1 MVIALAA
8 VCWIGYTLLPPAERH
23 RVLDPLR
30 DFVPQ
35 PKPAHADEDFV
46 TFFKRFLSEH
56 TPSVSMIVSQPERRV
71 IAISKIEGGRC
82 HVLGEANGVP
92 MTFTIDTGDPIDA
105 DFSSSHI
112 TKLGINP
119 AALHYEEIWP
129 NTRYGKIATTTLRE
143 IRTGYVRWS
152 DAQVRIY
159 SNWRY
164 SFGDDE
170 TPLFG
175 LMALQRHDIH
185 VEFDGGMCRLTAPS
199 E

>member
-1 MVIALAA
+1 VIRALIGIGVAG
-8 VCWIGYTLLPPAERH
+8 WIGYSLMPDAEH
-23 RVLDPLR
+23 H
-30 DFVPQ
+30 Q
-35 PKPAHADEDFV
+35 PRAVAAAHADEDFV

-56 TPSVSMIVSQPERRV
+56 APSVPKIVSQSERRV

-82 HVLGEANGVP
+82 HVLGEANGEP

-129 NTRYGKIATTTLRE
+129 GTRYGKIATTTLRE
-143 IRTGYVRWS
+143 IRIGYVRWS
-152 DAQVRIY
+152 HVQVRIY

-164 SFGDDE
+164 LFGDDE
-170 TPLFG
+170 TPLLG
-175 LMALQRHDIH
+175 LAALQSRGVH
-185 VEFDGGMCRLTAPS
+185 VEIDGDTCRLTIADGRS
-199 E
+199 S